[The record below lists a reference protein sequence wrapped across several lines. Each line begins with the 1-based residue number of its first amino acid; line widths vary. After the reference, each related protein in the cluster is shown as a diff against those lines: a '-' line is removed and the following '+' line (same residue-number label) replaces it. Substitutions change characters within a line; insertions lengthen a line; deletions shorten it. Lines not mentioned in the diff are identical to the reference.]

1 MASRLEDE
9 NSLDGPEWLP
19 DKVLEVVKMERD
31 LNESVTDETLTERYL
46 IRSAPVAA
54 LSVAHLSKHSADPRV
69 RLAAS
74 TYIIDKVLGR
84 TGVGVG
90 LLSGANSGQSPVD
103 QLMSKLSELVEQSD

>member
-19 DKVLEVVKMERD
+19 ERVLEVIRMERE
-31 LNESVTDETLTERYL
+31 LNESVTDETLTEKYL
-46 IRSAPVAA
+46 IRNAPAA
-54 LSVAHLSKHSADPRV
+54 AQAVAHLSKHSADPRV

-90 LLSGANSGQSPVD
+90 LLSGASSGQSPVD
-103 QLMSKLSELVEQSD
+103 QLMRKLSELVEQTD